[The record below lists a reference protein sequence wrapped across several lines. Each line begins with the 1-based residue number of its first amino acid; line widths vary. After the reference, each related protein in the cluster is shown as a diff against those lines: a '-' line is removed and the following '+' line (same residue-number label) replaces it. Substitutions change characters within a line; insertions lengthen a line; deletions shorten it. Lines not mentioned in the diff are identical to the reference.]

1 MYIHQTTA
9 FAVRVGQ
16 ALACAELQLRV
27 GKLAFLVLFAHT
39 LAAAPVFHY
48 QIAGDRQGSWPRI
61 LSAAG
66 LVRGAGGITV
76 VSGAAAATD
85 TPAWLKRIED
95 GAVVVLEG
103 DSPLATA
110 LGITVDADRKPVLV
124 RSITDTHNPKLSIVW
139 ERATTIPRFRLPQSA
154 TIFTR
159 ERWDSAPLAA
169 GLRRGTGAALWLAVS
184 PGDKGHER
192 FPYIMQALA
201 ALGAKPGLESREIW
215 AFFDASYR
223 SRVDLDYFA
232 ARWRASGI
240 AALHVAAW
248 HFFDPDPQK
257 DEYLRKLI
265 EACHRQA
272 ILVYAWIEFPHV
284 SERFWNEHP
293 EWREKTAIG
302 QDAHLDWRRLMNL
315 RDPDCAR
322 AVAAGTH
329 ALFNRFDW
337 DGINLAELYFES
349 LEGADNPARFTPMN
363 THVRDDFR
371 AASGFDP
378 VEIFGGSKRG
388 DAPALRQFLDWRAA
402 LAQRLQEDWIAEME
416 RVRARHPHLGL
427 VLTHVD
433 DRYDTRMRDL
443 IGADA
448 SRLLPLLD
456 KHDFTFLIEDP
467 ATIWHLGP
475 ERYPE
480 IARRYEPLTP
490 RTGKLAIDIN
500 IVERYQ
506 DVYPTKQQTGTEL
519 FQLVNLASRA
529 FARVA
534 LYFENSILNPDV
546 PLLAASA
553 AVPDRVERTGRK
565 TIVEST
571 HPLGVPSSVAVNV
584 NGRPWPFWDGRM
596 AWLPAGSHL
605 VEPALAAPSIRLLD
619 FNGRLR
625 TIDLHSAGFEFSYS
639 SDARAWALL
648 DAVPAAVEVDERPV
662 APARQLALPR
672 GQHLV
677 RVVAGSPAR
686 KAD

>member
-1 MYIHQTTA
+1 MPS
-9 FAVRVGQ
+9 RVD
-16 ALACAELQLRV
+16 ACGLPFKEMRILTL
-27 GKLAFLVLFAHT
+27 LLFAQ
-39 LAAAPVFHY
+39 AVFAAPVFHY
-48 QIAGDRQGSWPRI
+48 QIAGDRPGSWPRI

-66 LVRGAGGITV
+66 LVRGTGGITV

-85 TPAWLKRIED
+85 TPAWLKRTED
-95 GAVVVLEG
+95 GAVFILEG
-103 DSPLATA
+103 DSPLSTA
-110 LGITVDADRKPVLV
+110 LGIAVDPDRKPVLV
-124 RSITDTHNPKLSIVW
+124 RSVTDTHNPKLSIVW
-139 ERATTIPRFRLPQSA
+139 ERAATIPRFRPPQAA
-154 TIFTR
+154 TVFTR

-169 GLRRGTGAALWLAVS
+169 GFRRGNGAALWLAVS
-184 PGDKGHER
+184 PGDRGHER
-192 FPYIMQALA
+192 FPYIMQSLS
-201 ALGAKPGLESREIW
+201 ALGAKPGLESREIL
-215 AFFDASYR
+215 AFFNASYR

-248 HFFDPDPQK
+248 HFFDSDPQK

-272 ILVYAWIEFPHV
+272 ILVYAWIEFPHL
-284 SERFWNEHP
+284 SERFWHEHP

-349 LEGADNPARFTPMN
+349 LEGADNRARFTPMN
-363 THVRDDFR
+363 TRVRDEFR
-371 AASGFDP
+371 AAAGFDP
-378 VEIFGGSKRG
+378 VEIFGGSRRG
-388 DAPALRQFLDWRAA
+388 DAAASRQFLDWRAA

-416 RVRARHPHLGL
+416 RVRASHPHLGL
-427 VLTHVD
+427 VLTHAD

-456 KHDFTFLIEDP
+456 KHDFPFLIEDP
-467 ATIWHLGP
+467 ATTWHLGP

-506 DVYPTKQQTGTEL
+506 DVYPTKQQTSTEL

-534 LYFENSILNPDV
+534 VYFENSILNPDV

-571 HPLGVPSSVAVNV
+571 RPLGVPSSVAVNV
-584 NGRPWPFWDGRM
+584 NGRAWPFWDGKM
-596 AWLPAGSHL
+596 AWLPAGSHV
-605 VEPALAAPSIRLLD
+605 VEPAPAAPPIRLLD

-625 TIDLHSAGFEFSYS
+625 TIDLHSSGFEFSYS

-648 DAVPAAVEVDERPV
+648 DEVPASVEVDDR
-662 APARQLALPR
+662 AMPAVRQLALPR

-677 RVVAGSPAR
+677 RVVAGGLAR

>member
-1 MYIHQTTA
+1 M
-9 FAVRVGQ
+9 R
-16 ALACAELQLRV
+16 LRDRTV
-27 GKLAFLVLFAHT
+27 LAFVLAAST
-39 LAAAPVFHY
+39 VGAAPVFHY
-48 QIAGDRQGSWPRI
+48 QIAGDRAGAWPRI
-61 LSAAG
+61 LSSAG

-76 VSGAAAATD
+76 VTGSAGAQD
-85 TPAWLKRIED
+85 SDAWVARAKA
-95 GAVVVLEG
+95 GAVLILDG
-103 DSPLATA
+103 DSPAA
-110 LGITVDADRKPVLV
+110 EAFGFMPDRARRHLPV
-124 RSITDTHNPKLSIVW
+124 RSIVDSHNPKLSIVW
-139 ERATTIPRFRLPQSA
+139 ERAVEVPAHKLPDKA
-154 TIFTR
+154 VIFAR
-159 ERWDSAPLAA
+159 ERWDDAPLMA
-169 GLRRGTGAALWLAVS
+169 GLKQGAGAVLWLAVS
-184 PGDKGHER
+184 PGEKGHER
-192 FPYIMQALA
+192 FPYVMQALSD
-201 ALGAKPGLESREIW
+201 LGARPGLQSRELW

-232 ARWRASGI
+232 ARWRRSGI

-248 HFFDPDPQK
+248 HFFEADPQK
-257 DEYLRKLI
+257 DEYLKKLI

-272 ILVYAWIEFPHV
+272 IQVYAWLEFPHV

-293 EWREKTAIG
+293 QWREKTAIG

-315 RDPDCAR
+315 REPDCAR
-322 AVAAGTH
+322 EVAAGT
-329 ALFNRFDW
+329 ARLFERFDW

-349 LEGADNPARFTPMN
+349 LEGIANPARFTPMN
-363 THVRDDFR
+363 DVTRREF
-371 AASGFDP
+371 AAAHGFDP
-378 VEIFGGSKRG
+378 KALFPGGARAG
-388 DAPALRQFLDWRAA
+388 DAAAQRIFLDWRAG
-402 LAQRLQEDWIAEME
+402 LTQRLQEDWIAEME
-416 RVRARHPHLGL
+416 RIRMRKPHLGL

-448 SRLLPLLD
+448 GRVLPLLA

-480 IARRYEPLTP
+480 IARRYEPLTK
-490 RTGKLAIDIN
+490 RADKLAIDIN

-519 FQLVNLASRA
+519 FQLVNLAARA

-553 AVPDRVERTGRK
+553 AAPDRVEISGRRVV
-565 TIVEST
+565 VESARS
-571 HPLGVPSSVAVNV
+571 LGVPSATPVSV
-584 NGRPWPFWDGRM
+584 NGKAWPFWDGAM
-596 AWLPAGSHL
+596 VWLPAGAHVLEPVAAATAVRL
-605 VEPALAAPSIRLLD
+605 VD

-625 TIDLHSAGFEFSYS
+625 TLEALGNGFEFSYV
-639 SDARAWALL
+639 SDARAWASF
-648 DAVPAAVEVDERPV
+648 DAVPARVEVDEQPV
-662 APARQLALPR
+662 PVSLHLALPR

-677 RVVAGSPAR
+677 RVIAQTKA